1 VVKNLKIKA
10 VNHAF
15 LWSLAFMLDEDDQSW
30 MDLTKTK
37 RPMVAVLSK
46 VRVQNSVGTVKQE
59 HIDVLLSCLASV

>member
-1 VVKNLKIKA
+1 
-10 VNHAF
+10 
-15 LWSLAFMLDEDDQSW
+15 MLDEDDQSW